1 MVDDGVDRD
10 DAVSYWERRVKGYC
24 GYFGVVGF
32 SDGVW
37 RIGSGSEKGNVKL
50 LLYFIDFEKKEKKN
64 AFGVSSTLKCLIWTQ
79 VICKVIKRKIYW
91 RGGGK
96 A

>member
-1 MVDDGVDRD
+1 MVVDGVDRD
-10 DAVSYWERRVKGYC
+10 DVVSYWERRVKGYG

-50 LLYFIDFEKKEKKN
+50 LLYFIDFEKKEIKKG
-64 AFGVSSTLKCLIWTQ
+64 FWGIEHFEVSNLDSSDL
-79 VICKVIKRKIYW
+79 
-91 RGGGK
+91 
-96 A
+96 